1 MRKICLLLSL
11 AGAAILCGCGKQT
24 KINTAEIELLSQKMV
39 QLQQTQAAQMAA
51 IQSQLASLEPT
62 LDKIN
67 GSYFEKA
74 REDALFY
81 HTNTLYLMLVVNSKI
96 ESDLQVAAD
105 DRKAEDSLAY
115 SFHTNEMDMIYSV
128 AAQIQDA
135 MTGQESRIED
145 KVNAETRRV
154 GAGVSDELMKQIKLS
169 APDAAEIARRREMEA
184 DMSQIKRE
192 LDQIKTQLGQMTNQH
207 ASSP

>member
-184 DMSQIKRE
+184 DMAQIKRE
-192 LDQIKTQLGQMTNQH
+192 LDQIKTQLGQMTNH
-207 ASSP
+207 PASSP